1 MTTMTEELWA
11 TVDRYL
17 TDTIVKPDAALAAAL
32 DRSDA
37 AGLPSINVSP
47 SQGKFLHMLA
57 RLVNA
62 RAILEVGTL
71 GGYSTIWLARALKP
85 GGRLITL
92 EADARHAELA
102 RANLAR
108 AGLDRMVDVRLGPA
122 LDTLPRIATEGIAPF
137 DLVFI
142 DADKPNTPQYFTWAL
157 KLSHAGSIIV
167 VDNVIRKGEV
177 ANPSATDPNVQG
189 MQQFFTMAAA
199 EPRVDATAIQTVSS
213 KGYDGFSIILVTS

>member
-17 TDTIVKPDAALAAAL
+17 ADTIVKPDATLNAVLQS
-32 DRSDA
+32 SDA
-37 AGLPSINVSP
+37 AGLPSINVSA
-47 SQGKFLHMLA
+47 SQGKFLQMLA

-71 GGYSTIWLARALKP
+71 GGYSTIWLARGLKP

-92 EADARHAELA
+92 EADSRHAELA
-102 RANLAR
+102 RTNVAH
-108 AGLDRMVDVRLGPA
+108 AGLSAIVDVRLGPA
-122 LDTLPRIATEGIAPF
+122 LETLPQIAAEQIAPF
-137 DLVFI
+137 DLIFI

-157 KLSHAGSIIV
+157 KMSRAGSIIV
-167 VDNVIRKGEV
+167 VDNVVRKGEV
-177 ANPSATDPNVQG
+177 ANPSTTDPNVRG
-189 MQQFFTMAAA
+189 MQRFFEMVAT

-213 KGYDGFSIILVTS
+213 KGYDGFSIAVVTS

>member
-1 MTTMTEELWA
+1 MTTLTEELWA

-17 TDTIVKPDAALAAAL
+17 TDTIVKPDAALGAAL

>member
-17 TDTIVKPDAALAAAL
+17 TDTIVKPDAALGAAL

-108 AGLDRMVDVRLGPA
+108 AGLDLIVDVRLGPA

>member
-32 DRSDA
+32 DSSDA

-71 GGYSTIWLARALKP
+71 GGYSTIWLARALP
-85 GGRLITL
+85 EGGRLVTL
-92 EADARHAELA
+92 EVNPIHADVARK
-102 RANLAR
+102 NLK
-108 AGLDRMVDVRLGPA
+108 
-122 LDTLPRIATEGIAPF
+122 TL
-137 DLVFI
+137 
-142 DADKPNTPQYFTWAL
+142 
-157 KLSHAGSIIV
+157 SIGG
-167 VDNVIRKGEV
+167 RQLQSEAV
-177 ANPSATDPNVQG
+177 ASLTTKAK
-189 MQQFFTMAAA
+189 A
-199 EPRVDATAIQTVSS
+199 
-213 KGYDGFSIILVTS
+213 